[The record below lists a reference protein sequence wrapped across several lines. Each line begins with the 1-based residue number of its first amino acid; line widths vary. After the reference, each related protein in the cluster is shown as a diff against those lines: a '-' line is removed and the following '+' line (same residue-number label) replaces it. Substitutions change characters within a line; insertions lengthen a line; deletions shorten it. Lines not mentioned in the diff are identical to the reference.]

1 MSSDD
6 LAISVRGLG
15 KSYMIAHGAPRLT
28 SLKEAI
34 HEHLTRPFRNGNGR
48 GPSNGHALPRRET
61 FWALRDVD
69 FDLPRGKVLGLI
81 GRNGAGKSTLLKIL
95 SQITEPTTGVIDIFG
110 RVASLLEVGTGF
122 HPELTGREN
131 IHLNGVIL
139 GMRRREIARQFDAI
153 VDFAGVERFLD
164 TPVKHYSSGMYV
176 RLAFAVAAHLEP
188 EILII
193 DEVLA
198 VGDADFQR
206 KCLGKIE
213 QVAQQEGRTI
223 ILVSHTMASVEK
235 LCDRAIYLDQGRVV
249 REGPAREIVSLY
261 LASAGSRAT
270 SGSPLRDW
278 TNRTGNG
285 KLRFTSFHVE
295 DDAGSPVTH
304 VASGRDLTVVL
315 GYEMAEPGVCKN
327 VDVGVSVHT
336 LNDIT
341 LFVFYSSYA
350 GRTLHVERP
359 TGSFRCGI
367 PRLPLLPGEYR
378 VGARMTMDGEEV
390 DWPKDLVGSFFVEAG
405 DFYGSGRQGCG
416 DGSTCFMID
425 GVWSVQ

>member
-1 MSSDD
+1 MSSDA

-15 KSYMIAHGAPRLT
+15 KAYTIAHGAALRPT
-28 SLKEAI
+28 SLKEA
-34 HEHLTRPFRNGNGR
+34 LGQRLARPFRNGHGNGLH
-48 GPSNGHALPRRET
+48 SGHPLPRRET

-69 FDLPRGKVLGLI
+69 FDLPRGQVLGLI

-131 IHLNGVIL
+131 IYLNGAIL

-153 VDFAGVERFLD
+153 ADFAGVERFLD

-188 EILII
+188 EILIV

-198 VGDADFQR
+198 VGDAEFQR

-213 QVAQQEGRTI
+213 QVAQEEGRTI

-235 LCDRAIYLDQGRVV
+235 LCDRAIFLDQGRVV

-261 LASAGSRAT
+261 LASAGSRT
-270 SGSPLRDW
+270 DEGTPLSEW
-278 TNRTGNG
+278 THRTGNG
-285 KLRFTSFHVE
+285 KLRFTSFRIE
-295 DDAGSPVTH
+295 DEAGNPVTH
-304 VASGRDLTVVL
+304 VASGRDIHFVL
-315 GYEMAEPGVCKN
+315 GYESAGAHRLN
-327 VDVGVSVHT
+327 DVDVGISVHSGHDT
-336 LNDIT
+336 T
-341 LFVFYSSYA
+341 LFVIYSSYT
-350 GRTLHVERP
+350 GTSLRVEGP
-359 TGSFRCGI
+359 SGTFRCTI
-367 PRLPLLPGEYR
+367 PRLPLPPGMYR
-378 VGARMTMDGEEV
+378 VGARMTVEGEEA
-390 DWPKDLVGSFFVEAG
+390 DWPRDHVGTFFVEAG
-405 DFYGSGRQGCG
+405 DFYGSGRKGC
-416 DGSTCFMID
+416 DGASSILVD
-425 GVWSVQ
+425 GKWGVG